1 MSGVDRRRADVLIV
15 GAGAAGLS
23 AARQLQASGAQVL
36 VLEKERAVGGRLAT
50 EQIGNGFADVGAQ
63 FFTVRTADF
72 RAAVEKWLEKG
83 LVYEWSRG
91 WSDGSLSVA
100 TDDRHPR
107 YAATDGFSAL
117 AEYLAAGLDVRL
129 NVHIVAIQLEDD
141 GWMAMDQAGQQYHA
155 PAVLLTPPVPESLA
169 LLKTGRVQLAATDR
183 WALEQIDYTPTLCGL
198 FLVEGQINLPEPGA
212 MQRPT
217 APLSWIAD
225 NRRKGISPGARVI
238 TVHANDDLSRV
249 FWDVDPL
256 KALATLRMDLELFL
270 DEAAVIRQEQLKRWR
285 YAKPATIHPERYLL
299 AQSLPLLIFAGDAFG
314 GPRIEGAVL
323 SGWAAAGYLQKFL
336 TA

>member
-1 MSGVDRRRADVLIV
+1 MNGVDQRRADVLII
-15 GAGAAGLS
+15 GAGVAGLS
-23 AARQLQASGAQVL
+23 AARRLQAGGAQVL
-36 VLEKERAVGGRLAT
+36 ILEQERAVGGRLAT
-50 EQIGNGFADVGAQ
+50 EQIGNGLADAGAQ
-63 FFTVRTADF
+63 FFTVRTAEF
-72 RAAVEKWLEKG
+72 RAAVEKWLERG

-107 YAATDGFSAL
+107 YAATGGFSAL

-129 NVHIVAIQLEDD
+129 NVQVAAIQRKGE
-141 GWMAMDQAGQQYHA
+141 GWVVVDQAGQHYDA

-212 MQRPT
+212 MQRPD
-217 APLSWIAD
+217 APLSWIA
-225 NRRKGISPGARVI
+225 NNQRKGISPGARVI

-249 FWDVDPL
+249 FWDVVPL

-270 DEAAVIRQEQLKRWR
+270 DEAAVIRQEQLKRWP
-285 YAKPATIHPERYLL
+285 YAKPVTIHPERYLL
-299 AQSLPLLIFAGDAFG
+299 AQSLPPLIFAGDAFG

-323 SGWAAAGYLQKFL
+323 SGWAAAAQLL
-336 TA
+336 ECD